1 VNPGVKPLSASQA
14 ASRLGVSV
22 KALRLYE
29 QRGLLSPNRTSAGWR
44 SYGPMQ
50 MIRAGQIASLR
61 GLGLSLAQVGRV
73 LEGDSSALECALAA
87 HEERLADQA
96 QEIANTLSRVRRL
109 RSGLVQGQSPTAELV
124 VGLDVATRLA
134 VSFDL
139 PWPWNGEPFEMRD
152 IPSLNFITGPLGSGK
167 TRFAQRLTETL
178 HDAKFIGLDRI
189 ADSGVDSQARLDE
202 DPALNLRVERALAWL
217 IEEGAKNSP
226 GLIALLV
233 ELEAEGRAILVIDM
247 IEEALDQATQEALI
261 SYIRSCVSKHRTL
274 FLMTRSSSILD
285 LDAMGSG
292 EQVILCPA
300 NHSPPTC
307 VLPYP
312 GTPGYEAVATCLATP
327 AVRARTHG
335 VIAWRPPT
343 ALCDRA

>member
-1 VNPGVKPLSASQA
+1 MNPGVRPLNASQA

-44 SYGPMQ
+44 SYGPKEMV
-50 MIRAGQIASLR
+50 RAGQIASLR

-73 LEGDSSALECALAA
+73 LEGDSGALECALAA

-109 RSGLVQGQSPTAELV
+109 RSGLVQGQSPTTELV
-124 VGLDVATRLA
+124 VALDAGTRLA

-139 PWPWNGEPFEMRD
+139 PWPWNGERFEMRD
-152 IPSLNFITGPLGSGK
+152 ILSINYITGPLGSGK
-167 TRFAQRLTETL
+167 TRFAQRLAETL

-189 ADSGVDSQARLDE
+189 ADSGVVSQTRLDE
-202 DPALNLRVERALAWL
+202 DPALNLRVERSLAWL
-217 IEEGAKNSP
+217 IEEGAKDSP
-226 GLIALLV
+226 ALIALV
-233 ELEAEGRAILVIDM
+233 AELEAEGPTVLVIDM
-247 IEEALDQATQEALI
+247 VEEGLDQDTQEALI
-261 SYIRSCVSKHRTL
+261 SYIRSCVSKRRTL

-285 LDAMGSG
+285 LDTMGIG
-292 EQVILCPA
+292 EAVILCPA

-327 AVRARTHG
+327 DVRARTHG

-343 ALCDRA
+343 ACANLQ

>member
-1 VNPGVKPLSASQA
+1 
-14 ASRLGVSV
+14 
-22 KALRLYE
+22 
-29 QRGLLSPNRTSAGWR
+29 
-44 SYGPMQ
+44 
-50 MIRAGQIASLR
+50 MIRASQIASLR

-73 LEGDSSALECALAA
+73 LEGDSGALECALAA

-109 RSGLVQGQSPTAELV
+109 RLGLVQGQSPTTELV
-124 VGLDVATRLA
+124 VALDAGTRLA

-139 PWPWNGEPFEMRD
+139 PWPWNGERFEMRD
-152 IPSLNFITGPLGSGK
+152 ILSINYITGPLGSGK
-167 TRFAQRLTETL
+167 TRFAQRLAETL

-189 ADSGVDSQARLDE
+189 ADSGVVSQTRFDE

-217 IEEGAKNSP
+217 IEEGAKDSP
-226 GLIALLV
+226 ALIALV
-233 ELEAEGRAILVIDM
+233 AELEAEGPTILVIDM
-247 IEEALDQATQEALI
+247 VEEGLDQDTQEALI
-261 SYIRSCVSKHRTL
+261 VYIRNFVSKRRTL

-285 LDAMGSG
+285 LDTMGIG
-292 EQVILCPA
+292 EAVILCPA

-343 ALCDRA
+343 ACANL

>member
-1 VNPGVKPLSASQA
+1 
-14 ASRLGVSV
+14 
-22 KALRLYE
+22 
-29 QRGLLSPNRTSAGWR
+29 
-44 SYGPMQ
+44 
-50 MIRAGQIASLR
+50 
-61 GLGLSLAQVGRV
+61 
-73 LEGDSSALECALAA
+73 
-87 HEERLADQA
+87 
-96 QEIANTLSRVRRL
+96 
-109 RSGLVQGQSPTAELV
+109 
-124 VGLDVATRLA
+124 
-134 VSFDL
+134 
-139 PWPWNGEPFEMRD
+139 MRD

-343 ALCDRA
+343 AVCDRA

>member
-1 VNPGVKPLSASQA
+1 VKTGVTPLSASQA

-29 QRGLLSPNRTSAGWR
+29 QQGLLAPNRTSAGWR
-44 SYGPMQ
+44 SYGPQEMA
-50 MIRAGQIASLR
+50 RAGQIASLR
-61 GLGLSLAQVGRV
+61 GLGLSLAQVGKV
-73 LEGDSSALECALAA
+73 LKGDPSALECALAA
-87 HEERLADQA
+87 HEEHLADQA
-96 QEIANTLSRVRRL
+96 QQIANTISRVRRL
-109 RSGLVQGQSPTAELV
+109 RSGLVQGQAPTAELV
-124 VGLDVATRLA
+124 VGLDVAPRLA
-134 VSFDL
+134 ASFDL
-139 PWPWNGEPFEMRD
+139 PWPWNAERFEMRD

-167 TRFAQRLTETL
+167 TRFAQRLAESF
-178 HDAKFIGLDRI
+178 HDTKFIGLERI
-189 ADSGVDSQARLDE
+189 ADGGAKSQARLDE
-202 DPALNLRVERALAWL
+202 DPALNLRVEQALAWL

-226 GLIALLV
+226 ALIALLV

-247 IEEALDQATQEALI
+247 VEEELEQATQEALV
-261 SYIRSCVSKHRTL
+261 SFVRTCVSKRHTL

-335 VIAWRPPT
+335 VIAWRPPA
-343 ALCDRA
+343 ALRDLA

>member
-1 VNPGVKPLSASQA
+1 
-14 ASRLGVSV
+14 
-22 KALRLYE
+22 
-29 QRGLLSPNRTSAGWR
+29 
-44 SYGPMQ
+44 

-261 SYIRSCVSKHRTL
+261 SYIRSCVSKRRTL

-343 ALCDRA
+343 AVCDRA